1 MDINTIK
8 IVMDSSADLLS
19 MDGVSYASAPLK
31 IITANEEY
39 VDDAA
44 LDVPAMVESLLQYT
58 GKSSTA
64 CPAPGDWTEA
74 FGDAENIFVLTITSN
89 LSGSYNAACIAAR
102 DYEVTYPDRRV
113 FVLDTLTTGPEM
125 ALLAEKIV
133 ECVKT
138 GMEFDEVCR
147 AVEEYRKKT
156 TALIFV
162 LESMQ
167 NLANNGRVS
176 RIVAKAAG
184 ILGIRAIGCAS
195 VRGDLEMMDKARGA
209 HRTIPAIVDNMK
221 KMGYC
226 GGKVRITHVV
236 NPGAAVALKELI
248 CSEFGDVV
256 EDVYPARGLCSFY
269 AEKGG
274 LLIGFERVKK

>member
-1 MDINTIK
+1 MDLNKVK
-8 IVMDSSADLLS
+8 IVMDSSADMLS
-19 MDGVSYASAPLK
+19 MDGVDFGAAPLK
-31 IITANEEY
+31 IIAAENEY
-39 VDDAA
+39 VDNAV
-44 LDVPAMVESLLQYT
+44 LDVPSMVDALLTYT

-64 CPAPGDWTEA
+64 CPAPGDFEEA
-74 FGDAENIFVLTITSN
+74 FGDAEFIFVLTITSN
-89 LSGSYNAACIAAR
+89 LSGSYNAACLAAE
-102 DYEVTYPDRRV
+102 DYRQAHPQRRV

-125 ALLAEKIV
+125 VLL
-133 ECVKT
+133 
-138 GMEFDEVCR
+138 
-147 AVEEYRKKT
+147 VEEYRKKT

-162 LESMQ
+162 VESMK

-195 VRGDLEMMDKARGA
+195 VRGDLEMIDKARGA
-209 HRTIPAIVDNMK
+209 RRTIPAIVENMK
-221 KMGYC
+221 KLGYC

-256 EDVYPARGLCSFY
+256 EDIRPARGLCSFY

>member
-1 MDINTIK
+1 MDINQVK
-8 IVMDSSADLLS
+8 IVMDSSADMLS
-19 MDGVSYASAPLK
+19 MDGVAFAGAPLK
-31 IITANEEY
+31 IITADKEY

-44 LDVPAMVESLLQYT
+44 LDVPAMVEDLLTYT

-64 CPAPGDWTEA
+64 CPAPGDFTAA
-74 FGDAENIFVLTITSN
+74 FGDAEYVFALTITSS
-89 LSGSYNAACIAAR
+89 LSGSYNAACLAKE
-102 DYEVTYPDRRV
+102 DYEAAYSNRRV
-113 FVLDTLTTGPEM
+113 FVLDTLSTGPEM
-125 ALLAEKIV
+125 VLLAEKIV
-133 ECVKT
+133 ECVKS
-138 GMEFDEVCR
+138 GMEFEEVCR

-195 VRGDLEMMDKARGA
+195 VRGELEMMDKARGA
-209 HRTIPAIVDNMK
+209 ARTIPAIVADMK
-221 KMGYC
+221 KLGYC

-236 NPGAAVALKELI
+236 NPGAAVALKEEI
-248 CSEFGDVV
+248 SREFGDVV
-256 EDVYPARGLCSFY
+256 EDVRPARGLCSFY

-274 LLIGFERVKK
+274 LLIGFERVKN

>member
-1 MDINTIK
+1 MDLNKVK
-8 IVMDSSADLLS
+8 IVMDSSADMLS
-19 MDGVSYASAPLK
+19 MDGVDFGAAPLK
-31 IITANEEY
+31 IITAENEY
-39 VDDAA
+39 VDNAV
-44 LDVPAMVESLLQYT
+44 LDVPSMVDALLTYT

-64 CPAPGDWTEA
+64 CPAPGDFEEA
-74 FGDAENIFVLTITSN
+74 FGDAEFIFVLTITSN
-89 LSGSYNAACIAAR
+89 LSGSYNAACLAAE
-102 DYEVTYPDRRV
+102 DYRQAHPDRRV

-125 ALLAEKIV
+125 VLLAEKIL
-133 ECVKT
+133 ECVKS
-138 GMEFDEVCR
+138 GMEFDEVCS

-162 LESMQ
+162 VESMK

-195 VRGDLEMMDKARGA
+195 VRGDLEMIDKARGA
-209 HRTIPAIVDNMK
+209 RRTIPAIVENMK
-221 KMGYC
+221 KLGYC

-256 EDVYPARGLCSFY
+256 EDIRPARGLCSFY